1 MITAKKLKEMYKPG
15 TPIFIQDVESD
26 FDYTK
31 DTIRKSMSLLF
42 KAGEIRRFSRG
53 VYYIPEKTIFG
64 DSKLNPDK
72 VIVVKYLGQGK
83 KVSGVYAGIT
93 LLNKLRLTTQVP
105 NVIEV
110 VTNNETNRKRE
121 ITVGK
126 QRLILR
132 KARVEI
138 NSENARLIE
147 VLEAIKTLKTIQNDQ
162 IGKITSYI
170 KENNIRRNELDKIL
184 VSYPKNVY
192 KKLVESGIIDEFAS

>member
-15 TPIFIQDVESD
+15 TPIFIEDVESD

-42 KAGEIRRFSRG
+42 KAGDIRRFSRG

-83 KVSGVYAGIT
+83 RASGVYAGIT

>member
-1 MITAKKLKEMYKPG
+1 MITAKELKEMYKPG
-15 TPIFIQDVESD
+15 TPIFIQDVENN

-64 DSKLNPDK
+64 DTKLNPDK

-147 VLEAIKTLKTIQNDQ
+147 VLEAIKTLKIIQNDQ

-170 KENNIRRNELDKIL
+170 KENNIKRNELDKIL

-192 KKLVESGIIDEFAS
+192 KKLVESGIIDEFAT